1 MKYIKEANDF
11 EQALSIDKDR
21 ELKIKNAI
29 QDAYNQ
35 EWHKLGPNVD
45 QIYALVAPFI
55 ETPEEGFYA
64 ASIILSDIFGAMQE
78 MNLKMK

>member
-1 MKYIKEANDF
+1 MKYIKELDNF
-11 EQALSIDKDR
+11 EKALSLTG
-21 ELKIKNAI
+21 EQEVKIKNAI
-29 QDAYNQ
+29 QEAYNQ

-45 QIYALVAPFI
+45 QIYSLVAPFI